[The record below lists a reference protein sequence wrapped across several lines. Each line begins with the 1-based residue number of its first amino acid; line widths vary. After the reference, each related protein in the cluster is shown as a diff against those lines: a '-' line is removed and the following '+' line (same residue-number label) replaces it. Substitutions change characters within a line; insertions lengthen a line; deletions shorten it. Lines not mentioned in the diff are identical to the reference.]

1 MSTVYTNKGKSIKA
15 GAAATPTTV
24 VPGLL
29 DFDIGEG
36 SRELFDTTN
45 HATTGTKT
53 YQPEPL
59 REPRSIEVKLQ
70 FDSKDTEH
78 GRLYAAYLNGT
89 LEYQTFILPSGST
102 FAFSGYITDFPIPG
116 GGLTG
121 QAEASYTFRAV
132 AAETFTAS
140 PA

>member
-1 MSTVYTNKGKSIKA
+1 MSTVYPNKGKSIKA
-15 GAAATPTTV
+15 GATASPTTV

-29 DFDIGEG
+29 DFDINEG
-36 SRELFDTTN
+36 GRELFDTTN
-45 HATTGTKT
+45 QSTTGTKT
-53 YQPEPL
+53 YAPEPL
-59 REPRSIEVKLQ
+59 REPRNIEVKLQ
-70 FDSKDTEH
+70 FDPKDTEH
-78 GRLYAAYLNGT
+78 ARLYAAYLAGT
-89 LEYQTFILPSGST
+89 LEYQTFILASGST

-132 AAETFTAS
+132 SAETFTAS

>member
-1 MSTVYTNKGKSIKA
+1 MSTVYPNKGKSIKA
-15 GAAATPTTV
+15 GAAASPTTV

-36 SRELFDTTN
+36 GRELFDTTN
-45 HATTGTKT
+45 QSTTGTKT
-53 YQPEPL
+53 YAPEPL
-59 REPRSIEVKLQ
+59 REPRNVEVKLQ
-70 FDSKDTEH
+70 FDPKDTEH
-78 GRLYAAYLNGT
+78 ARLYAAYLAGS
-89 LEYQTFILPSGST
+89 LEYQTFSLASGST
-102 FAFSGYITDFPIPG
+102 FALSGYITDFPIPG

-121 QAEASYTFRAV
+121 QAEASYTFHAV

>member
-1 MSTVYTNKGKSIKA
+1 MSTVYPNKGKSIKA
-15 GAAATPTTV
+15 GTAASPTTV

-36 SRELFDTTN
+36 GRDLFDTTN
-45 HATTGTKT
+45 QSTTGTKT
-53 YQPEPL
+53 YAPEPL
-59 REPRSIEVKLQ
+59 REPRNVEVKLQ
-70 FDSKDTEH
+70 FDPKDTEH
-78 GRLYAAYLNGT
+78 ARLYAAYIAGS
-89 LEYQTFILPSGST
+89 LEYQTFTLASGST
-102 FAFSGYITDFPIPG
+102 FAFSGYITDFPLPG

-132 AAETFTAS
+132 ASETFTAS